1 MTYTDGENGKERK
14 KKIDLYF
21 TRFYK
26 FIRGNR
32 KKMEGMEGMIF
43 YFFILFPSVLEELG
57 GKINFFN
64 ELLTL
69 F

>member
-32 KKMEGMEGMIF
+32 KKMEGMEGMLF
-43 YFFILFPSVLEELG
+43 YFFILFPSVL
-57 GKINFFN
+57 
-64 ELLTL
+64 
-69 F
+69 